1 MDFGLQRD
9 SVTIQNLKS
18 KIQNRLRL
26 CVFALL
32 FFALLGVVLVVL
44 YRDGDQQDA
53 GYHYLFAR
61 WSWSEPGYLLGV
73 WARPLFTLVYSF
85 PAQLG
90 YPAAKLFTLTLCLF
104 TAWQTFRLA
113 NQLGLERAQLAV
125 PLLFLQPAFFLVFTQ
140 TLTEP
145 LFALLF
151 VIAHRLHLT
160 GRTAAGMLLA
170 SLLVLVR
177 PEGFFL
183 AALWCAW
190 VLLDRRDRDSPWRRV
205 RWIPLLAAGAFI
217 WWLAALLAT
226 GDPLWIAHNWPP
238 DWQTANQV
246 SGHGPIWWYFLLL
259 PLIVGPLM
267 VPQFIIGLNFLA
279 RSRQFLTGVSAFVTL
294 FALHSVLYA
303 RGWFAAAG
311 YPRYLVCVSPAIAI
325 ITLAGWNRIAA
336 LKRSGPVSVLLIL
349 SLAVCV
355 LYVDGYKFTRDAR
368 AVDDTVAWFRGHQRP
383 VSRLIYSQAYM
394 CIRLDCGPGD
404 KPFLSSDRK
413 INLERIQESPA
424 QTLIFWDAEVGPKW
438 YGLRAADFES
448 LGFTTLRSQP
458 YRLEGWFF
466 RPDWRYH
473 GGPRRQETWLFYR
486 ERTTPVRFT
495 GTGK

>member
-1 MDFGLQRD
+1 VIERIQRRD
-9 SVTIQNLKS
+9 AETQRRRDARIISAP
-18 KIQNRLRL
+18 LRL
-26 CVFALL
+26 CASAL
-32 FFALLGVVLVVL
+32 FFLILGVALVIL

-61 WSWSEPGYLLGV
+61 WSWAEPGYLLGV
-73 WARPLFTLVYSF
+73 WARPLVTLLYSL
-85 PAQLG
+85 PAQFG
-90 YPAAKLFTLTLCLF
+90 YPAAKLFTLALSLLI
-104 TAWQTFRLA
+104 AWQTFRMA
-113 NQLGLERAQLAV
+113 NQLGLERAELTI
-125 PLLFLQPAFFLVFTQ
+125 PLLFLQPAFFLVCTQ

-151 VIAHRLHLT
+151 VIALRLHLT
-160 GRTAAGMLLA
+160 GRIRAGMLVV

-183 AALWCAW
+183 AVLWCGW
-190 VLLDRRDRDSPWRRV
+190 VLLDRRSVYWT
-205 RWIPLLAAGAFI
+205 PLLASGAFV
-217 WWLAALLAT
+217 WWLAAFLAS

-246 SGHGPIWWYFLLL
+246 SGHGPIWWYFILL

-267 VPQFIIGLNFLA
+267 IPPFVVGFNYFA
-279 RSRQFLTGVSAFVTL
+279 RRRQFLTGISAFVTL
-294 FALHSVLYA
+294 FVLHSVLYA

-336 LKRSGPVSVLLIL
+336 LKRWGPVSIVLVL
-349 SLAVCV
+349 SLLVCV
-355 LYVDGYKFTRDAR
+355 FYVDGYKFTRDAR
-368 AVDDTVAWFRGHQRP
+368 AVDETVAWFRSHQRP

-394 CIRLDCGPGD
+394 CIRLDCGPRD

-413 INLERIQESPA
+413 INIQRIQESPA
-424 QTLIFWDAEVGPKW
+424 QTLILWDAEVGPKW
-438 YGLRAADFES
+438 YGLRGADFEA
-448 LGFTTLRSQP
+448 LGFTRLHSQP

-466 RPDWRYH
+466 RPTWRYH
-473 GGPRRQETWLFYR
+473 GGPRMQEMWLFYK
-486 ERTTPVRFT
+486 EAGPT
-495 GTGK
+495 GSHLSSP